1 MATITKKDLVDY
13 LSDRLH
19 FNCYQMKELVDDFYE
34 VMKETLE
41 KGESLKISGFGSF
54 EVRQKN
60 ARPGR
65 NPKTGEEVEI
75 SARKVVAFRPGIKL
89 RRSLSGSGKC

>member
-65 NPKTGEEVEI
+65 NPKTGEEIEI
-75 SARKVVAFRPGIKL
+75 GE
-89 RRSLSGSGKC
+89 RRSAVFKPGKNLKEAVE